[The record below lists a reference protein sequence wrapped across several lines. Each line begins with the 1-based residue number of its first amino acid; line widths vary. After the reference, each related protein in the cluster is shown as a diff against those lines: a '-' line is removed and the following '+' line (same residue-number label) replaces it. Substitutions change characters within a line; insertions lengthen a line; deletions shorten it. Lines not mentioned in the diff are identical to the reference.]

1 MNKIKLVL
9 FVFAFIIIFCIVG
22 SFFIQADTEIIGE
35 EDILDYQNKITN
47 SINVYGYSFD
57 NPNVIINPYN
67 ENYNSALIVF
77 ETDDYVSINVNTNDI
92 DSYDSEVTNKHYI
105 GVYNLLEG
113 SNKIILSYGKNTKK
127 IEIDISEEGNSIDIG
142 NSILLSNN
150 HLLVSTSKKLSNGNY
165 TGVREVD
172 ALGKIYYEYLLEGGY
187 KGVSCEIDE
196 ERLAVLSKDL
206 IILDRQNGNVID
218 SFDISN
224 YKINWLGMDYYDN
237 KINLYGENI
246 TISVDMNGKIKEIEK
261 EYKKEYFS
269 GDINYN
275 DREGIRFYKEIETKS
290 SNKNILLLN
299 YDKNMK
305 EDIEIKK
312 EFNRL
317 IISSNNINES
327 NTYLI
332 LDQFL
337 DKRVYELCD
346 KENYIYTY
354 DMEGKYSVYF
364 KIDDKV
370 YKTNKYL
377 SF

>member
-77 ETDDYVSINVNTNDI
+77 ETDDYVSINVNINDI

-113 SNKIILSYGKNTKK
+113 SNKIILLYGKNTKK

-165 TGVREVD
+165 TGVREID
-172 ALGKIYYEYLLEGGY
+172 ALGKIYYEYLLSDGY
-187 KGVSCEIDE
+187 KGVACEIDE

-317 IISSNNINES
+317 IISSNNINEC